1 MADQQP
7 GRRAF
12 HRPTLRPAEVLES
25 TAGGIDPVEAA
36 ETAHRTAELV
46 VNRGRDRRTDPEVT
60 GRLVRLVEELG
71 LSTVAEMWADRPART
86 LPGALWRLYLLHEW
100 VRRQPDE
107 VGRQFSAGAAHAE
120 VYRAIA
126 GVAEP
131 PRPEALRRLTEE
143 ILTGVFTGDLAVALE
158 RASAF
163 CHVMAVGLVDPA
175 AEDVPAEQVQRGAR
189 LRDTADDLAACARL
203 WRLGDLH

>member
-1 MADQQP
+1 MSGGSE
-7 GRRAF
+7 GRRF
-12 HRPTLRPAEVLES
+12 HRPTLRPAEVLEGI
-25 TAGGIDPVEAA
+25 AGGVDPLEAA
-36 ETAHRTAELV
+36 EAAHRTAELV
-46 VNRGRDRRTDPEVT
+46 VGRGRSGTDPALT
-60 GRLVRLVEELG
+60 ARLVSLVEELG
-71 LSTVAEMWADRPART
+71 LPTVAEMWADRPART

-100 VRRQPDE
+100 VGRQPEE
-107 VGRQFSAGAAHAE
+107 VGRRFTAGATHAE

-131 PRPEALRRLTEE
+131 PQPEDLRRLTEE

-163 CHVMAVGLVDPA
+163 CHVMAVGLVDPGA
-175 AEDVPAEQVQRGAR
+175 DEVPADQVRRAAR
-189 LRDTADDLAACARL
+189 LRDTADDLTASARL